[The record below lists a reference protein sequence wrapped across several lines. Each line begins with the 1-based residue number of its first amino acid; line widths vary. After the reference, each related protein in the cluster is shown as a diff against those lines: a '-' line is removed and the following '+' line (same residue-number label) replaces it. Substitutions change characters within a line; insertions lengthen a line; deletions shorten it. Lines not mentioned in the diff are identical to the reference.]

1 MWKRRIRALLGL
13 GRLDACREQVR
24 VQNRDLK
31 LLSTINGFGAKGL
44 LRSTTHR
51 ATPPVDD
58 DRLQVE
64 GEAPMAGVQVLTR
77 YCGIE
82 APYWGL
88 FVNHYHRLGVRQL
101 QVCVQND
108 RDAAEVESWDYPEP
122 MTVQVQR
129 LRSDLP
135 PDEALRLL
143 DPSCYRHDAPFTL
156 LADCDEYLQPLRSD
170 LSLRRVFE
178 LFPERAQW
186 SFPWVMC
193 PVLDPLH
200 EQPRGFWGNHGKP
213 IARSERIEAVASDH
227 HFQVP
232 PVKPRGRILST
243 PMASMGWVLVHCL
256 SRSFEDTLLRQLHT
270 RFTCVKNTDRGE
282 IVSRVRSGDLPIRLR
297 VLAYFS
303 LQERYLDVPV
313 PSLRAIDLAAQTRLL
328 QSCLGE
334 SDLQLAREVFEDYRR
349 LLRHCLRR
357 LPTYPAT
364 TFPDIVAAL
373 PSPHELRELYGA

>member
-1 MWKRRIRALLGL
+1 MFGRRQ
-13 GRLDACREQVR
+13 LDACREEAR

-31 LLSTINGFGAKGL
+31 LLNTINGFGAKGL
-44 LRSTTHR
+44 LRSISHR
-51 ATPPVDD
+51 AMPPVDD
-58 DRLQVE
+58 RLHGE
-64 GEAPMAGVQVLTR
+64 GDAPMAGVQVLTR

-88 FVNHYHRLGVRQL
+88 FVNHYHRIGVRRL

-108 RDAAEVESWDYPEP
+108 RDAEEVEAWDYPEP
-122 MTVQVQR
+122 MTIQVQR

-135 PDEALRLL
+135 PDEGLREL
-143 DPSCYRHDAPFTL
+143 DPSSYRHDAPFTL

-170 LSLRRVFE
+170 LSIRRLFE
-178 LFPERAQW
+178 LFPERAQC
-186 SFPWVMC
+186 SIPWVMC
-193 PVLDPLH
+193 PVLNPLQ

-213 IARSERIEAVASDH
+213 IARSDQIEAVASDH

-232 PVKPRGRILST
+232 PVKPGGRILST

-334 SDLQLAREVFEDYRR
+334 SDLRLAREVFEEYRR
-349 LLRHCLRR
+349 LLGRCVRR

-373 PSPHELRELYGA
+373 PSPDELRQLYDA